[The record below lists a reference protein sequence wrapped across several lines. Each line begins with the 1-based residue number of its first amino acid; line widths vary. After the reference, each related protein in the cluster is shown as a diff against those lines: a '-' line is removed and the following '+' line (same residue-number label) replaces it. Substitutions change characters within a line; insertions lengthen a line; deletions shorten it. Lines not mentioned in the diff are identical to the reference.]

1 MDKKIIKLANS
12 LSNDELC
19 ALINCTSDRIRIFVG
34 SLNDRQVVTE
44 ITWATTNGPEIQINT
59 TLSEYED
66 MNDVSYHGP
75 YTREHQRSVGP
86 RHD

>member
-1 MDKKIIKLANS
+1 MDKTIIKLANS

-34 SLNDRQVVTE
+34 ILNDRQVVTE

>member
-1 MDKKIIKLANS
+1 METDMDKKIIKLANS

-66 MNDVSYHGP
+66 MNDI
-75 YTREHQRSVGP
+75 VGP